1 MVIKSCLICRFH
13 EVEQKEE
20 ESSSHC
26 QKENCRS
33 QFSKC
38 LAKKALTRF
47 LEQESAES
55 LLTASTL

>member
-13 EVEQKEE
+13 EVKQNEE
-20 ESSSHC
+20 ESSGYC
-26 QKENCRS
+26 QKENCWS
-33 QFSKC
+33 QFSKG

-55 LLTASTL
+55 LLKASAW